1 MLNLIGYRLNPSR
14 ASVHRITIMT
24 INQTTTQPLLFGLHD
39 HPPWTKASLAAVAHL
54 LAIVA
59 SIATAPLLI
68 AQGLNLDATT
78 TRYVI
83 SSALIV
89 SGIATLIQVVRIG
102 PFGSGLLSI
111 QGTSFA
117 FIGALILAGNSP
129 GMQQLSQPAMLGTLL
144 GSAAVCATLSIVAG
158 FYVQSLSRV
167 ITPNV
172 TGITIF
178 LLGLT
183 LVWAAVKNFG
193 FTLDAAHASDTPV
206 AMVWFQ
212 AIIVIGTILF
222 FSTRKNP
229 WLRLAS
235 ICLGLITG
243 MVFVFATG
251 YAQALPEQS
260 LTGTTFLQIMP
271 FPLSIDVG
279 VCLLLLPIFFVT
291 IAESIGDLTATSMLS
306 QQPLTGDSYWKR
318 IRGGVMADGMN
329 SVLAA
334 LAGTFPNTTFSQNN
348 GVIFLTG
355 VASRLVGGLVALLLI
370 ILGALPGFVALF
382 QSIPGGVLHSATGLL
397 FAMIAVTGFRLL
409 RTQDNQRR
417 TMQMLI
423 VCTLVAFALTYVP
436 TLIDLPGALAMLFG
450 FPVASGA
457 LMALLW
463 EWLGK

>member
-1 MLNLIGYRLNPSR
+1 MD
-14 ASVHRITIMT
+14 A
-24 INQTTTQPLLFGLHD
+24 QTPTQDLLFGLND
-39 HPPWTKASLAAVAHL
+39 RPPWPKALLAAIAHL

-68 AQGLNLDATT
+68 AQGLNLDVTT
-78 TRYVI
+78 TSYVI

-89 SGIATLIQVVRIG
+89 SGIATLIQVVRVG

-117 FIGALILAGNSP
+117 FIGAFILAGGALASR
-129 GMQQLSQPAMLGTLL
+129 QLDSHEMVGTLL
-144 GSAAVCATLSIVAG
+144 GSAAVCALLSVVAG
-158 FYVQSLSRV
+158 FYVQHLARV
-167 ITPNV
+167 VTPNV

-183 LVWAAVKNFG
+183 LVWVAIKNFR
-193 FTLDAAHASDTPV
+193 FTLDAVSASDLPV
-206 AMVWFQ
+206 IMVWLQ
-212 AIIVIGTILF
+212 AIVVISVILF
-222 FSTRKNP
+222 FSTRSNP

-235 ICLGLITG
+235 ICLGLLIGMLFAVFTG
-243 MVFVFATG
+243 S
-251 YAQALPEQS
+251 AQPLPEES
-260 LTGTTFLQIMP
+260 LTGVTFIQFMP
-271 FPLSIDVG
+271 FPLGVDFA

-306 QQPLTGDSYWKR
+306 KQPLTGPDYWKR

-329 SVLAA
+329 SVIAS

-348 GVIFLTG
+348 GVIYLTG
-355 VASRLVGGLVALLLI
+355 VASRLVGGLVAVLLI
-370 ILGALPGFVALF
+370 VLGALPGFVALF

-409 RTQDNQRR
+409 RAQENQARAMR
-417 TMQMLI
+417 MLI
-423 VCTLVAFALTYVP
+423 GCSILAFALTYVP
-436 TLIDLPGALAMLFG
+436 SLLASVDVSLPDSLAILFG

-457 LMALLW
+457 LIALLW
-463 EWLGK
+463 EWSGL